1 MVLKLIFKNVCP
13 KCGNIH
19 RKVSFEGTKEEFN
32 RIDELDIPPFQCCE
46 VLDADSYEIMIDEQV
61 TKKGQIEDMF
71 DVFED

>member
-46 VLDADSYEIMIDEQV
+46 VLDADSY
-61 TKKGQIEDMF
+61 K
-71 DVFED
+71 